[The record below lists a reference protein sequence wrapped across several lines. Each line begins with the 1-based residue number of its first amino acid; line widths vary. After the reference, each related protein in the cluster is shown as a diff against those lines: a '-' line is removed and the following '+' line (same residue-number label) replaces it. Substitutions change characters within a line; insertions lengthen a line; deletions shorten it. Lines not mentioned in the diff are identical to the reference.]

1 MMQSKEISDIENNL
15 IDDDIMHWLETADE
29 INLMRARLFWN
40 STTSKNIMKSIGR
53 VCNDESKKRVKE
65 QFDRFFNQ
73 VEMEKNFK
81 DKQDV
86 EEKISAWRCDGTH
99 VLVHVH
105 FAKEKTKLIYT
116 SGELA
121 IALLCCH
128 NKIAY
133 MGMTNTQ
140 LQKWL
145 KDEIIIYKTKNCTI
159 WHIEETFIP
168 LPDIHLKD
176 IP

>member
-15 IDDDIMHWLETADE
+15 IDDDIMHWLKTADE

-40 STTSKNIMKSIGR
+40 NTTSRNIMKSIGR
-53 VCNDESKKRVKE
+53 VCNDDSKKHVKE
-65 QFDRFFNQ
+65 QFDMFFNQ
-73 VEMEKNFK
+73 VDMEKNFK

-86 EEKISAWRCDGTH
+86 DEKISVWRRDGTH

-121 IALLCCH
+121 IALLCYH
-128 NKIAY
+128 HKIAY
-133 MGMTNTQ
+133 LGMTSTQ
-140 LQKWL
+140 LQMWL
-145 KDEIIIYKTKNCTI
+145 KDEIIIYKSI
-159 WHIEETFIP
+159 
-168 LPDIHLKD
+168 
-176 IP
+176 